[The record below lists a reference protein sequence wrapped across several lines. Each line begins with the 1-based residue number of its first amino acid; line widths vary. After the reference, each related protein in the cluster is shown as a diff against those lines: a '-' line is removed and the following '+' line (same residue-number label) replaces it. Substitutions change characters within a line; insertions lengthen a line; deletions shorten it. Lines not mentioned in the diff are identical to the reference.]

1 MRQDVINILLIDDNE
16 DDYIITRDLLLDIE
30 AQSFKLD
37 WAATFDHGLAAILR
51 QEHELYL
58 VDYRLG
64 MHDGVKLIQKAFE
77 RGCKAPMIL
86 LTGQDGR
93 EIDLGAMKVGAADY
107 LIKGEIQ
114 PQMLDRSIRY
124 ALERARTLEALR
136 ESEERFRQ
144 LAGATFEGIL
154 IYDHQRII
162 DINNRFEEMFGYT
175 SAEVLGRTITDFVA
189 PESRE
194 LVTDRIEASCMTPYE
209 FMALRRDG
217 ATFPVEANSR
227 STAYRDR
234 NVTMVAI
241 RDMTERKRMEEEL
254 INSRKLEAIGNL
266 AGGIAHDFNNML
278 TAILGNISL
287 AMLDTEP
294 GSELHSLL
302 TPAEHAC
309 YQARNLA
316 HQLLTFA
323 RGGSPVKSIA
333 SLADLIEAATNFALS
348 GSNVRCEF
356 DLPSDLSPVE
366 IDEGQITQVINNLV
380 INAKEAMPDGGVI
393 KIYSRNVN
401 VTQAALAYRDSQ
413 SLFWP
418 EQQSQPLPLKDGPY
432 VEVIIRDHG
441 VGIPKEYLGKIFDPY
456 FTTKKQGNG
465 LGLSTS
471 YAIVKK
477 HQGHLRVRSE
487 VGSGAAFH
495 FYLPAYQT
503 QSTVKK
509 PLTHPA
515 PPGQGRILVM
525 DDEQSIRELLAYAL
539 TRFGY
544 QTELTK
550 DGQEVVE
557 RYQQAQQTNHPFDV
571 VIMDLTVPGGMGGKE
586 AIQKLL
592 EIDPNVKAIV
602 SSGYSNEPVLSNYR
616 QYGFSAVVSKPYEI
630 QKLSKVIQAVLT
642 EPTTQ
647 ALDYS

>member
-1 MRQDVINILLIDDNE
+1 MRENFINILLIDDNE
-16 DDYIITRDLLLDIE
+16 DDYIITRDLLFDIE

-37 WAATFDHGLAAILR
+37 WAATFDEGLAAILR

-64 MHDGVKLIQKAFE
+64 MHDGVELIQKAFE
-77 RGCKAPMIL
+77 LGCKAPMIL

-93 EIDLGAMKVGAADY
+93 EIDLEAMKVGAADY

-114 PQMLDRSIRY
+114 SPMLDRSIRY
-124 ALERARTLEALR
+124 ALGRARTLEALR

-154 IYDHQRII
+154 IYDRQRII

-175 SAEVLGRTITDFVA
+175 SAEVVGRTITDFVA
-189 PESRE
+189 PASQE
-194 LVTDRIEASCMTPYE
+194 LVIERLKAGSTLPYE

-217 ATFPVEANSR
+217 TTFPVEANSR
-227 STAYRDR
+227 STAYRDQS
-234 NVTMVAI
+234 VTMVAI

-287 AMLDTEP
+287 AMLDAEP
-294 GSELHSLL
+294 GSELYSLL

-316 HQLLTFA
+316 RQLLTFS
-323 RGGSPVKSIA
+323 RGGAPVKSIA
-333 SLADLIEAATNFALS
+333 SLGDLIQTATNFSLS

-356 DLPSDLSPVE
+356 DLPADLNPVE
-366 IDEGQITQVINNLV
+366 VDEGQITQVINNLV
-380 INAKEAMPDGGVI
+380 INAKQAMPEGGII
-393 KIYSRNVN
+393 KIYGRNVN
-401 VTQAALAYRDSQ
+401 VLRAALSYDGDPPS
-413 SLFWP
+413 SGP
-418 EQQSQPLPLKDGPY
+418 EHQSQPLQLKDGSY
-432 VEVIIRDHG
+432 LEVIVEDQG
-441 VGIPKEYLGKIFDPY
+441 VGIAKEYLGKVFDPY
-456 FTTKKQGNG
+456 FTTREQGKG

-471 YAIVKK
+471 YAIIQK
-477 HQGHLRVRSE
+477 HQGHIRVRSE
-487 VGSGAAFH
+487 VGSGTAFH
-495 FYLPAYQT
+495 FYLPAYQPPGV
-503 QSTVKK
+503 VKK
-509 PLTHPA
+509 TAAPA
-515 PPGQGRILVM
+515 TASGQGRVLVM
-525 DDEQSIRELLAYAL
+525 DDEQPIRELLEYAL

-550 DGQEVVE
+550 DGREVVE
-557 RYQQAQQTNHPFDV
+557 RYQQAQQANCPFDV

-586 AIQKLL
+586 AIQKLR
-592 EIDPNVKAIV
+592 EIDPHVKAIV

-616 QYGFSAVVSKPYEI
+616 QYGFSAVVTKPYEI
-630 QKLSKVIQAVLT
+630 QELSKVIQAVLT
-642 EPTTQ
+642 EPAAQ